1 MYEYFRGTVAVLH
14 PDKVILEVSNIG
26 YSILTSATSA
36 MAFKVGDTATFFT
49 SLIVR
54 EDSMTLVGFS
64 TEEELKVFRLLTTVS
79 GIGAKVAIAALSGIH
94 YLELSRMII
103 LGDADGLTKAP
114 GVGKKTAQR
123 IVLELRDKFS
133 KTLSA
138 LPEADGFSMPKNVT
152 VVSDAIE
159 AMMALGYRKNDVEK
173 IISRIDSRDLT
184 VEEVIR
190 QALSLMAVL

>member
-1 MYEYFRGTVAVLH
+1 MYEYFRGLVAAIHADRIV
-14 PDKVILEVSNIG
+14 LEVGNIG
-26 YSILTSATSA
+26 YSISTSATSA
-36 MAFKVGDTATFFT
+36 MSCKIGETKTIYT

-54 EDSMTLVGFS
+54 EDNMSLVGFTS
-64 TEEELKVFRLLTTVS
+64 EDELKVFKLLTTVS
-79 GIGAKVAIAALSGIH
+79 GIGAKVGIAALSGIH

-103 LGDADGLTKAP
+103 LGDYDGLTKAP

-138 LPEADGFSMPKNVT
+138 LPEADGFSMPRNSS

-159 AMMALGYRKNDVEK
+159 AMITLGYKKSDVEK

-184 VEEVIR
+184 VEDVIR
-190 QALSLMAVL
+190 QALSLLM

>member
-1 MYEYFRGTVAVLH
+1 MYEYFRGVVAVLH
-14 PDKVILEVSNIG
+14 PDRVILEVGNIG
-26 YSILTSATSA
+26 YSISTSATSA
-36 MAFKVGDTATFFT
+36 MTCKVGETTTFFT

-64 TEEELKVFRLLTTVS
+64 TEDELKVFRLLTTVS

-94 YLELSRMII
+94 YLELTRMII

-138 LPEADGFSMPKNVT
+138 LPEADGFSMPKNVG

-159 AMMALGYRKNDVEK
+159 AMMALGYRKSDVEK

-184 VEEVIR
+184 VEDVIR
-190 QALSLMAVL
+190 QALGLMAVL

>member
-1 MYEYFRGTVAVLH
+1 MYEYFRGVVAVLH
-14 PDKVILEVSNIG
+14 PDRVILEVGNIG
-26 YSILTSATSA
+26 YSISTSATSA
-36 MAFKVGDTATFFT
+36 MACKVGETITFYT

-54 EDSMTLVGFS
+54 EDNMTLVGFS
-64 TEEELKVFRLLTTVS
+64 TEDELKVFRLLTTVS

-94 YLELSRMII
+94 YLELTRMII

-138 LPEADGFSMPKNVT
+138 LPEADGFSMPKNVG

-159 AMMALGYRKNDVEK
+159 AMMALGYRKSDVEK

-184 VEEVIR
+184 VEDVIR
-190 QALSLMAVL
+190 QALGLMAVL

>member
-1 MYEYFRGTVAVLH
+1 MYEYFRGTVAALH
-14 PDKVILEVSNIG
+14 PDRVVLEVHHIG
-26 YSILTSATSA
+26 YSISTSATSA
-36 MAFKVGDTATFFT
+36 MACRIGETATFYT

-79 GIGAKVAIAALSGIH
+79 GVGAKVAIAALSGIH

-114 GVGKKTAQR
+114 GIGKKTAQR

-138 LPEADGFSMPKNVT
+138 LPEADGFSMPKNVS

-159 AMMALGYRKNDVEK
+159 AMMALGYKKSDVEK
-173 IISRIDSRDLT
+173 IISRIDSRELT
-184 VEEVIR
+184 VEDVIR
-190 QALSLMAVL
+190 QALGLMAVL

>member
-14 PDKVILEVSNIG
+14 PDKVILEVGNIG
-26 YSILTSATSA
+26 YGILTSATSA
-36 MAFKVGDTATFFT
+36 MACKVGDTATFFT
-49 SLIVR
+49 ALIVR
-54 EDSMTLVGFS
+54 EDNMTLVGFS

-138 LPEADGFSMPKNVT
+138 LPEADGFSMPKNVS